1 MSQGNAIMLV
11 IRHCGAIMSMGTGI
25 PVLATRAQIWKPD
38 MSLGTPT
45 SGYFLGIRFK
55 IIAFG

>member
-25 PVLATRAQIWKPD
+25 PVLATRAQVWNGHEPWDANLRI
-38 MSLGTPT
+38 
-45 SGYFLGIRFK
+45 FLGNSL
-55 IIAFG
+55 